1 MVGSIATTTPQM
13 GNGSVP
19 QQQGVSKY
27 VKLIDLMSLENAL
40 TQCEVNLN
48 KNWGTRQLFNSATF
62 AQA

>member
-1 MVGSIATTTPQM
+1 M